1 MKTLNLKTL
10 TAIAVLLIFA
20 VAPLQAQNADT
31 ILKKV
36 DDVMYASKDMTAVN
50 HIDLINRNGQKDYRE
65 AVVSQMGTK
74 YRIFRFTKPASQAG
88 ISVLSLPDD
97 IMYLYMPAFGKVRRI
112 SSSIK
117 NQNFAGTDFSYD
129 DMEAIPFM
137 EKYTPKFLKED
148 QDLYYL
154 ELIPKSNR
162 SAYSKVIMSVN
173 KEHYY
178 PVEMKYYDKGNNEI
192 KVANYKFVK
201 IGKYWNAEQ
210 ITMKDLKKQHTTSL
224 IMTDVKYDNG
234 LTKNDFTVRKLQE

>member
-1 MKTLNLKTL
+1 MQTLKFKLL
-10 TAIAVLLIFA
+10 TAIAILLAFA
-20 VAPLQAQNADT
+20 TKPAQAQNASD

-50 HIDLINRNGQKDYRE
+50 KIELTNRSGQKDYRE
-65 AVVSQMGTK
+65 ATVAQKGTS
-74 YRIFRFTKPASQAG
+74 YRIFRFTKPSSQAG

-129 DMEAIPFM
+129 DMEAKPFM

-148 QDLYYL
+148 AGYYYL
-154 ELIPKSNR
+154 ELTPKSNQ
-162 SAYSKVIMSVN
+162 SAYSRVTMSVN

-178 PVEMKYYDKGNNEI
+178 LVEMTYYDKGNHEI

-201 IGKYWNAEQ
+201 IGNYWNAEQ

-224 IMTDVKYDNG
+224 VMTDVKYDNG
-234 LTKNDFTVRKLQE
+234 LTNDDFTVRKLQE